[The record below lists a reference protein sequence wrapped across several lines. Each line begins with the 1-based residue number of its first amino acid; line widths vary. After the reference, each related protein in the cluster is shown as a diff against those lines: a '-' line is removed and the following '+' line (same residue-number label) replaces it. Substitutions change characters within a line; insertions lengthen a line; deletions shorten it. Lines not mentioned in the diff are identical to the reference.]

1 MFKIHLMSFVPHSCN
16 VDNASY
22 SPKTGLLYI
31 LIMTF
36 IHLYNYLLTLS
47 SYFGDD
53 INTINRN
60 LFGDDI
66 NTIKINVLF
75 RFNRQFA
82 NYYYVLLS
90 VFILVNATQHKI
102 TIRSKIK
109 ENKS

>member
-1 MFKIHLMSFVPHSCN
+1 
-16 VDNASY
+16 
-22 SPKTGLLYI
+22 
-31 LIMTF
+31 MTF